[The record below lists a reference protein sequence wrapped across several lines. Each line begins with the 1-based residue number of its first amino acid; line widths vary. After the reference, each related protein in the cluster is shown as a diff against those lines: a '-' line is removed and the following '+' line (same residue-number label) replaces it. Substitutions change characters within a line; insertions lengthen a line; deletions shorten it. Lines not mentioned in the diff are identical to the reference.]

1 MTVPKKRKKLDSSIE
16 PTVMMENQ
24 QPSVETSPASEK
36 IPKPKKT
43 ATTVKSPK
51 TKVDR
56 AFEVID
62 NIDRNIQYK
71 AIELKKINAITPFKG
86 NEGIHIRFKLDLIR
100 WQDFVDGGRSRTEDD
115 TIVVDFTLPYVWNLP
130 IIGDVTKAVIKEL
143 VKLRIL

>member
-24 QPSVETSPASEK
+24 PQGETTPPVEKT
-36 IPKPKKT
+36 PKPKKA

-51 TKVDR
+51 AKVDR

-62 NIDRNIQYK
+62 SIDRNIQDK
-71 AIELKKINAITPFKG
+71 AIELKKINAITPFQG

-130 IIGDVTKAVIKEL
+130 IVGDVTKAVIKEL

>member
-16 PTVMMENQ
+16 PTVLTENQ
-24 QPSVETSPASEK
+24 TPVESTPVADK
-36 IPKPKKT
+36 TPKPKKA
-43 ATTVKSPK
+43 ATSAKSPK
-51 TKVDR
+51 AKVDK

-62 NIDRNIQYK
+62 SIDKNIQDK
-71 AIELKKINAITPFKG
+71 AIELKKVNAVTPFQG

-115 TIVVDFTLPYVWNLP
+115 TIVVDFTIPYFWNLP
-130 IIGDVTKAVIKEL
+130 VVGDISKAVIKEL